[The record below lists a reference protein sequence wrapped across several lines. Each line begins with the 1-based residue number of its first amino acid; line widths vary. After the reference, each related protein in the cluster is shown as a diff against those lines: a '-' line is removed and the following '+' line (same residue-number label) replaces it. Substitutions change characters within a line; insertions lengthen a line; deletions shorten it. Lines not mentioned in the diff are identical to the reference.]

1 MNRERVEGAAQSS
14 HHYHPVPPKENL
26 MADIED
32 PWNSR
37 PIDVHRW
44 SDHPEVAALADTVW
58 DEYVAIVQ
66 RSGPKPKTA
75 FRHQLRVLLLDL
87 YVAWLRDRTLCIG
100 VSLSSNYWDTSSRY
114 NAIHISK
121 KIIPIIKTLHENGL
135 LDLAKGSYSGP
146 GVPGNR
152 TTRIRASER
161 LQAMFAEAKFER
173 DDVTRIPNEEVILLR
188 SEDDGLVDYEDTD
201 ETNEMREQ
209 VRRYNDVIA
218 GSFIDIP
225 VLDEPVI
232 DDQPT
237 DHHHCRTRRIFSRS
251 EWTKNGR
258 FHSGWWQQVNSD
270 WRSKIFINDT
280 PTVEVDFRGLHVA
293 ILSAEQ
299 GVELEGDPYDLPD
312 RIIKAGPP
320 ELQRSLVKR
329 LLLTAINAS
338 SRDAAYRAFRDG
350 FPKDSLGKMLTN
362 EQLDSLVAA
371 FIKKSPHLEESLF
384 SDQGIRLMN
393 VDSQITALIH
403 HEFTSQAI
411 PVLSVHDSYIVDY
424 TRVAHLKEV
433 MANASEVVVG
443 KALAATSEAYGLDE
457 MTGAE
462 NFMVQ
467 EYIMSRQTA
476 RSEGYMKRLAKHEKR
491 TGTVV
496 LPFDR

>member
-14 HHYHPVPPKENL
+14 HPYHPVPPKENL

-58 DEYVAIVQ
+58 DEYVKIVQ
-66 RSGPKPKTA
+66 KSGPKPKTA

-100 VSLSSNYWDTSSRY
+100 VSQSSNYWDTSSRY

-152 TTRIRASER
+152 TTRIRASGR

-173 DDVTRIPNEEVILLR
+173 DDVTRVPNEEVIVLR
-188 SEDDGLVDYEDTD
+188 SEDDQLIDYEDTD

-218 GSFIDIP
+218 ASFIDIP

-258 FHSGWWQQVNSD
+258 FHGGWWQQVNSD
-270 WRSKIFINDT
+270 WRSRIFINDT

-299 GVELEGDPYDLPD
+299 DVELEGDPYDLPD
-312 RIIKAGPP
+312 GLIGGVPP
-320 ELQRSLVKR
+320 ELQRSIVKR
-329 LLLTAINAS
+329 LLLTAINARS
-338 SRDAAYRAFRDG
+338 SNAAFSAFRDG
-350 FPKDSLGKMLTN
+350 FSTGHMAKALSN
-362 EQLDSLVAA
+362 EQLSILVAA
-371 FIKKSPHLEESLF
+371 FIAKSPHLEESLF

-393 VDSQITALIH
+393 VDSQITAIIH
-403 HEFTSQAI
+403 QEFTTQAI

-424 TRVAHLKEV
+424 TRVAHLKDV
-433 MANASEVVVG
+433 MALASEQVVG
-443 KALAATSEAYGLDE
+443 KALPAANVLFGLDE
-457 MTGAE
+457 YGDAPHE
-462 NFMVQ
+462 VVLD
-467 EYIMSRQTA
+467 YINWRQTA
-476 RSEGYMKRLAKHEKR
+476 RSEGYLKRLEGHEKR
-491 TGTVV
+491 SGTVV
-496 LPFDR
+496 LPYDR